1 MRHSFLD
8 EYAAL
13 DSPVHR
19 LSARAKILFFIGTI
33 IVCVSTPADRWPAF
47 AGYFVILAVIAA
59 ASLLPIRHLAMR
71 LLLVAPFVL
80 FTLISVPFMKSGETG
95 GYSLGIGGLH
105 VSRSGLLV
113 LWNVA
118 AKSSL
123 CVLSVILLTSTT
135 KFSKLL
141 AGLGALHVPAIF
153 TMLLGFAYR
162 FIFIIEDEAER
173 MKRAGD
179 SRGYAGRWLWHARTI
194 GRMIGAL
201 FLRSYERAERVHA
214 AMLSRG
220 FDGAAIRSEVEPV
233 KSRDYAFLCAGAA
246 AIIGLRILA
255 K

>member
-8 EYAAL
+8 KYAGL

-19 LSARAKILFFIGTI
+19 LNPRAKILFFLGLIV
-33 IVCVSTPADRWPAF
+33 VCVSTPAERWPAF
-47 AGYFVILAVIAA
+47 LGYFTILALIAA
-59 ASLLPIRHLAMR
+59 ASLLPIKHLVLR
-71 LLLVAPFVL
+71 VLLVAPFLL
-80 FTLISVPFMKSGETG
+80 FTLISVPFMGSGESG

-113 LWNVA
+113 LWSVTV
-118 AKSSL
+118 KTSL
-123 CVLSVILLTSTT
+123 CVLCIILLTSTT
-135 KFSKLL
+135 KFSRLL
-141 AGLGALHVPAIF
+141 AGLSALRVPAIF

-179 SRGYAGRWLWHARTI
+179 SRGYAGRWLWHARAI
-194 GRMIGAL
+194 GRMVGAL

-220 FDGAAIRSEVEPV
+220 FDGAALRSEVEPV
-233 KSRDYAFLCAGAA
+233 RARDYAFFCAGAA
-246 AIIGLRILA
+246 AVAGLRIFA
-255 K
+255 R

>member
-1 MRHSFLD
+1 
-8 EYAAL
+8 L

-19 LSARAKILFFIGTI
+19 LNARVKILFFIGTI

-47 AGYFVILAVIAA
+47 LGYFAILLAVLL
-59 ASLLPIRHLAMR
+59 ASSLPMRHVAMR
-71 LLLVAPFVL
+71 ILLVAPFIL
-80 FTLISVPFMKSGETG
+80 LTLVSVPFMGSTG
-95 GYSLGIGGLH
+95 GGSYSLGVGGLH
-105 VSRSGLLV
+105 VSRSGLLI

-118 AKSSL
+118 AKASL
-123 CVLSVILLTSTT
+123 CVLCVILLTSTT

-141 AGLGALHVPAIF
+141 AGLGALRVPAIF
-153 TMLLGFAYR
+153 TMLQGFAYR

-214 AMLSRG
+214 AMISRG
-220 FDGAAIRSEVEPV
+220 FDGTAVASEVEPV
-233 KSRDYAFLCAGAA
+233 RGADYAFLCAGAVVVL
-246 AIIGLRILA
+246 GLRILA